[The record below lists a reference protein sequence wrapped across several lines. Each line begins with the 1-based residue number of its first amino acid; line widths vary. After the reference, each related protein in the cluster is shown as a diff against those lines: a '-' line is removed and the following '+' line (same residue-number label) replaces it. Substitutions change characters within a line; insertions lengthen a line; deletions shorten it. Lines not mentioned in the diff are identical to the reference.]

1 MVRTER
7 YDFPRRVNA
16 PGPRFP
22 LDPFPLLPNTGSQ
35 RASSLSG
42 HSRSTVSILGTR
54 LPWEGSGHKATCT
67 TNLRRSAC
75 PEVATY
81 HSRLGKAKTPG
92 WLKVITH
99 VLCEHDHQTLAN
111 SVAGHAP
118 EASAD
123 VLNIKAICIF
133 PSPPSEKE
141 QKQKWKQKPTQHTQT
156 RCSVNPVLV
165 LIGSGWPPYCRSST

>member
-111 SVAGHAP
+111 SVAGHAQSISRRIKYKGNMYIP
-118 EASAD
+118 LPTFGKRTKTEMEAETNSTHAD
-123 VLNIKAICIF
+123 AM
-133 PSPPSEKE
+133 
-141 QKQKWKQKPTQHTQT
+141 
-156 RCSVNPVLV
+156 
-165 LIGSGWPPYCRSST
+165 

>member
-1 MVRTER
+1 MRRGSKGVWILAQTVRTDG
-7 YDFPRRVNA
+7 YDFSRRVNV
-16 PGPRFP
+16 PGPHFP
-22 LDPFPLLPNTGSQ
+22 LDPFPLLLNTGPQ
-35 RASSLSG
+35 RAFSLSG

-54 LPWEGSGHKATCT
+54 LPREGSGHKATCT
-67 TNLRRSAC
+67 TNLRRSAS

-118 EASAD
+118 
-123 VLNIKAICIF
+123 KH
-133 PSPPSEKE
+133 
-141 QKQKWKQKPTQHTQT
+141 QQT
-156 RCSVNPVLV
+156 H
-165 LIGSGWPPYCRSST
+165 